1 MAFLDNSGDIILDAV
16 LTDEGRTRL
25 ARGDGSFR
33 VTNFALGDDEINYA
47 LYDSSAAGS
56 ALYDLN
62 IMKTPILEAFTNKAI
77 SMNSLLMTLGG
88 SNLLWLPSLKEHSE
102 KATFN
107 GSEYYLI
114 STTTTT
120 DTSLAAIKEK
130 FTSAADSNES
140 YLIQI
145 DQGIATDSSIAS
157 PEMKGASDT
166 LLGQEFLEK
175 QYKIELDSRLG
186 YLQGARGPNDNL
198 QASYTDNN
206 YVSTYFVNYSST
218 SRTVKQISASDTTV
232 LKGLRGTRLSF
243 RIKPSQTLTDSTFA
257 QLGTTVTVTNTGYKV
272 IYSYITISGVTTGC
286 SISLPL
292 IFVKKQ

>member
-33 VTNFALGDDEINYA
+33 ITNFALGDDEINYA
-47 LYDSSAAGS
+47 LYDTTAAGS

-88 SNLLWLPSLKEHSE
+88 SNLLWLPSLKENSK
-102 KATFN
+102 KATFAS
-107 GSEYYLI
+107 GEYYLI
-114 STTTTT
+114 STTEPT
-120 DTSLAAIKEK
+120 DSGLGGITDK
-130 FTSAADSNES
+130 FNSRSDSDDK
-140 YLIQI
+140 YLIEI
-145 DQGIATDSSIAS
+145 DQGINSEPSIGDS
-157 PEMKGASDT
+157 EMKGAEDK
-166 LLGQEFLEK
+166 LLGGEFLEK

-186 YLQGARGPNDNL
+186 YLQDAETSRNKI

-206 YVSTYFVNYSST
+206 YISTYFVNYSST
-218 SRTVKQISASDTTV
+218 SATVKQIKSSDTTV
-232 LKGLRGTRLSF
+232 LGGLRGTRLSF
-243 RIKPSQTLTDSTFA
+243 RIKPSAILSDSTFQ
-257 QLGTTVTVTNTGYKV
+257 QLGTTATYSGNTYKV

-292 IFVKKQ
+292 VFVKKQ